1 MLGFRVQVK
10 ESEGLAV
17 SGVVDLVLGDGR
29 LALHAP
35 ETGIFTSMGCWVLG
49 YE

>member
-1 MLGFRVQVK
+1 MQVK

-17 SGVVDLVLGDGR
+17 GGAADLVLGDGR

-35 ETGIFTSMGCWVLG
+35 DSG
-49 YE
+49 YY